1 VAYAER
7 VSLLAC
13 PVPPREN
20 VIGPEIAPDRACSR
34 NVTFLSRERLIGQH
48 MQNRKLKGG
57 FYEGYDDRAFSKSFC
72 LDITGLADFGG
83 SYAEG
88 SSVGRAQQPEQRVG
102 A

>member
-1 VAYAER
+1 
-7 VSLLAC
+7 
-13 PVPPREN
+13 
-20 VIGPEIAPDRACSR
+20 
-34 NVTFLSRERLIGQH
+34 

-83 SYAEG
+83 SHAEG